1 MIITTQRKR
10 AAPKAGKVPFTH
22 KTARRSIPEPEIT
35 LDSSKVDLSQQSGL
49 SPVEPTAVIP
59 VLESEPELGIDDGLL
74 DSVDV
79 QFTAANKADST
90 YLGDAVR
97 QYLVA
102 IGKFPLLTAEQ
113 EIVYGRQI
121 EQGQVLLAAQQR
133 AQEKFGLGDT
143 LPTLEQWAEAAEATP
158 EQVQRTMKAYQQA
171 VDKLVVHNLRLVVAV
186 AKKYLNKS
194 KRLDFL
200 DLIQEGTVGLRR
212 GAEKFEISKGYKFS
226 TYAYWWIRQGITRAI
241 AEQDNMIRLPIHIS
255 EKYNKLRRSRAIL
268 TGQLGHAPTLA
279 EVAEASGIDETKA
292 KNIIESVKSNATA
305 SLSHRVG
312 KDEDR
317 ELGDLIADEHHQSP
331 DSMLDAMTQQEMVA
345 DLLSELKEKERQ
357 VIILRFGLDDGT
369 ARSLQEVGNILNLS
383 RERVRQIERNAMT
396 RLKSLTK
403 TKKVSIDLVF

>member
-186 AKKYLNKS
+186 AKN
-194 KRLDFL
+194 
-200 DLIQEGTVGLRR
+200 
-212 GAEKFEISKGYKFS
+212 ISTS
-226 TYAYWWIRQGITRAI
+226 
-241 AEQDNMIRLPIHIS
+241 
-255 EKYNKLRRSRAIL
+255 RS
-268 TGQLGHAPTLA
+268 G
-279 EVAEASGIDETKA
+279 
-292 KNIIESVKSNATA
+292 
-305 SLSHRVG
+305 
-312 KDEDR
+312 
-317 ELGDLIADEHHQSP
+317 
-331 DSMLDAMTQQEMVA
+331 
-345 DLLSELKEKERQ
+345 
-357 VIILRFGLDDGT
+357 
-369 ARSLQEVGNILNLS
+369 
-383 RERVRQIERNAMT
+383 
-396 RLKSLTK
+396 
-403 TKKVSIDLVF
+403 